1 MFFKGSRYEKVAT
14 AEYSDSTGRVVR
26 YKLTRFIPPT
36 SADAGHLVDD
46 MERLD
51 QIANRYYQDP
61 ERFWRICDANGALW
75 PPDLVSTPNSIIL
88 IPPSEG

>member
-1 MFFKGSRYEKVAT
+1 MFFKGSRYEKTPT
-14 AEYSDSTGRVVR
+14 ADLTDANGNVVR

-36 SADAGHLVDD
+36 DAEAGHLVDD

-51 QIANRYYQDP
+51 HIAYRYYSDP
-61 ERFWRICDANGALW
+61 ERFWRICDANEALW
-75 PPDLVSTPNSIIL
+75 PPELVAVPNRIIR